1 MLQSIVTHKHT
12 HKEKNMFI
20 HNQLIDTVQ
29 GAKKQFVETFIKD
42 ETFKSELVKLIDA
55 QAAATK
61 TSVEAML
68 AIATAFTKNTTALM
82 YPNKGA
88 K

>member
-1 MLQSIVTHKHT
+1 
-12 HKEKNMFI
+12 MF
-20 HNQLIDTVQ
+20 HNQIIDTVQ
-29 GAKKQFVETFIKD
+29 GAKKTFVTTFVKD
-42 ETFKSELVKLIDA
+42 ETFKAELVKLIDA
-55 QAAATK
+55 QAVATK

>member
-1 MLQSIVTHKHT
+1 
-12 HKEKNMFI
+12 MFI

-29 GAKKQFVETFIKD
+29 GTKKQFVETFIKD
-42 ETFKSELVKLIDA
+42 DAFKTELIKLIDA
-55 QAAATK
+55 QAQATK
-61 TSVEAML
+61 ASVEACL
-68 AIATAFTKNTTALM
+68 AIATAFTKNSTALM